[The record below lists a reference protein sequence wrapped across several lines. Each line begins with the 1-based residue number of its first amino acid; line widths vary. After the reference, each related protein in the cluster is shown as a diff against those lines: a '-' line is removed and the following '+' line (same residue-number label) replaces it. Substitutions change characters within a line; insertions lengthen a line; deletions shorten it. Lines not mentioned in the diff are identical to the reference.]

1 VTNLVF
7 GQTPPADSVIV
18 TRPVRSTPC
27 ALPHFTR
34 AGDPKTVP
42 GLLYRKGTET
52 QVLCQMHGK
61 QVYGL

>member
-1 VTNLVF
+1 VSGLVF
-7 GQTPPADSVIV
+7 GQTPPRRQRDRDEA
-18 TRPVRSTPC
+18 VRSTPC
-27 ALPHFTR
+27 ALPHFTKD
-34 AGDPKTVP
+34 GDPKTVP